1 MQEKQYKLKRLYQSY
16 GQVYIP
22 GIYKESE
29 LPVFLRGRADYTELV
44 DIEPSISIDIET
56 PAPLAVEPPT
66 EILPELRNKLRK
78 VKQVNKDDVNESE
91 G

>member
-16 GQVYIP
+16 GQVYVP

-44 DIEPSISIDIET
+44 DIET
-56 PAPLAVEPPT
+56 PTPLAVEPPT